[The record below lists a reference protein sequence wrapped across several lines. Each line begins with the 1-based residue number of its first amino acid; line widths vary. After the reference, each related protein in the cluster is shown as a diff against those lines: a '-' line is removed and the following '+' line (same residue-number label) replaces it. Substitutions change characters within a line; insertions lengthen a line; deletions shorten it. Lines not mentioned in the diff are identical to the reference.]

1 MPRSAPDAL
10 LRFTARGLGALDV
23 PDADA
28 ALVAESLVEA
38 GLEGQASHGLLRLP
52 FLLDR
57 LRSGLINP
65 RPEFRVSAQRA
76 AAVVLDAGNG
86 LGPGAGVRAA
96 GPRRERA
103 RAAGAPRGAG
113 SGRTHPRVPARLQLA
128 GR

>member
-38 GLEGQASHGLLRLP
+38 DLEGQASHGLLRLP

-76 AAVVLDAGNG
+76 AAGG
-86 LGPGAGVRAA
+86 LPADNGPG
-96 GPRRERA
+96 PR
-103 RAAGAPRGAG
+103 AGAPPPGPPRSGGRAARRPPATPAG
-113 SGRTHPRVPARLQLA
+113 
-128 GR
+128 